1 MDNFQDNSILE
12 KFRYNGL
19 MSKYLLYNSTSP
31 EIAHS
36 LKVTNLETYEI
47 SMTELC
53 VEMRGNN
60 F

>member
-1 MDNFQDNSILE
+1 
-12 KFRYNGL
+12 
-19 MSKYLLYNSTSP
+19 MSKYLLYNSASP